1 MTLPRRRTAVIL
13 VALAAGV
20 AIRLPGQDS
29 PFGINGLG
37 VPGRPE
43 SAHARATGGAFAM
56 FDPFSAVNDVS
67 VVGNGALSASALAAA
82 SYVTDDLDGVSG
94 KRRNARFPLFQVSG
108 PAWGG
113 VILGGGVTTYLDRS
127 YRVSLADTITLNGS
141 QQAVTDVLSSDGG
154 VADIRLVAAR
164 RFGALAL
171 GVGYHLLS
179 GSTRL
184 LASRAFADTSQYH
197 GVTQVNEVAF
207 RGSGIS
213 ASAMLSL
220 TKSLR
225 ISGFARSD
233 SRLRSEI
240 NTATVSRN
248 DLPTTVGAGIHWQIV
263 PEASIAASVT
273 HASWATAEDSNAYN
287 TTNWSVGAEFG
298 SFRHPIR
305 FGARG
310 GELPFGP
317 GGKAPREFAVAAGT
331 GIVLAQG
338 RGIIDL
344 TLERSRRTGGGLVET
359 TYTALFGVTVR
370 P

>member
-1 MTLPRRRTAVIL
+1 MTMPVRRTALIL
-13 VALAAGV
+13 ALAAG
-20 AIRLPGQDS
+20 AATRLPGQGS

-56 FDPFSAVNDVS
+56 FDPFSALTDVS

-82 SYVTDDLDGVSG
+82 SYVTDDLDGVNAT
-94 KRRNARFPLFQVSG
+94 RRNARFPLFQVSG

-113 VILGGGVTTYLDRS
+113 VILGGGIATYLDRS
-127 YRVSLADTITLNGS
+127 YRVSLADTVILNGS

-154 VADIRLVAAR
+154 VTDIRIVAAR

-179 GSTRL
+179 GSSRL
-184 LASRAFADTSQYH
+184 LASRTFADTSQYRS
-197 GVTQVNEVAF
+197 VTQVNEVAF

-213 ASAMLSL
+213 GSAMLTFS
-220 TKSLR
+220 KSLQ

-233 SRLRSEI
+233 TRLRSEI
-240 NTATVSRN
+240 NAVSIARN
-248 DLPTTVGAGIHWQIV
+248 DLPTTLGAGLHWQIA
-263 PEASIAASVT
+263 PEAAIAASVT
-273 HASWATAEDSNAYN
+273 HASWATAVDSNAYN
-287 TTNWSVGAEFG
+287 TTNWSAGAEFG

-305 FGARG
+305 LGARG
-310 GELPFGP
+310 GQLPFGP
-317 GGKAPREFAVAAGT
+317 GGQAPREFAVALGT

-338 RGIIDL
+338 RGIVDL

-359 TYTALFGVTVR
+359 SYTALFGVTVR